1 MRTSE
6 PQEPTPKLRLVG
18 TQENGDA
25 SSLYGPRRAG
35 LITTQPTNKA
45 VQLSELLNDLER
57 KVETLESRYFTALDT
72 FIAVMNLL
80 VKRGAFIKDTDTTK
94 EEEC

>member
-25 SSLYGPRRAG
+25 SSPYGPRRAG

-45 VQLSELLNDLER
+45 AQLSELLSDLER

-72 FIAVMNLL
+72 FIAVTNLL

>member
-6 PQEPTPKLRLVG
+6 PQEPMPKLRLVG

-25 SSLYGPRRAG
+25 SSPYGPKRAG
-35 LITTQPTNKA
+35 LITTQPTNKV
-45 VQLSELLNDLER
+45 VQLSELLNDCEKRL
-57 KVETLESRYFTALDT
+57 ETLESRYFTALDT
-72 FIAVMNLL
+72 FIAVTNLL